1 MRGWGFVPHF
11 YMYDIKKT
19 ESGNFV
25 YTENKPILF
34 FNEKFIKIHK
44 HNIVIYEYDKPMLAD
59 MIKLAYAVRNVYDKN
74 NDEIKNRIVLV
85 LGLKHSFVYHIPG
98 LGKQDSMLKFS
109 NEFNEVMK

>member
-59 MIKLAYAVRNVYDKN
+59 MIKLYHMQFVMCM
-74 NDEIKNRIVLV
+74 IRIMMK
-85 LGLKHSFVYHIPG
+85 LKI
-98 LGKQDSMLKFS
+98 
-109 NEFNEVMK
+109 E